1 MNQSQKTKG
10 IPENLRQPIQNYSM
24 DKKLLGII
32 WFGGVMTSNLKKKK
46 NSQNDLRQYLLN
58 FDGFTA
64 RELPGQNHV
73 SLIAYPTTRRSLS
86 HTSLPMS
93 I

>member
-1 MNQSQKTKG
+1 
-10 IPENLRQPIQNYSM
+10 
-24 DKKLLGII
+24 
-32 WFGGVMTSNLKKKK
+32 MTSNLKKKK

-73 SLIAYPTTRRSLS
+73 SLTAYPTTRRSLN
-86 HTSLPMS
+86 HTLLPVS

>member
-1 MNQSQKTKG
+1 
-10 IPENLRQPIQNYSM
+10 
-24 DKKLLGII
+24 
-32 WFGGVMTSNLKKKK
+32 MTSNLKKKKKKKK

-73 SLIAYPTTRRSLS
+73 SLTAYPTTRRSLS
-86 HTSLPMS
+86 HTSLPVS

>member
-1 MNQSQKTKG
+1 
-10 IPENLRQPIQNYSM
+10 M
-24 DKKLLGII
+24 DKKLLGNI

-73 SLIAYPTTRRSLS
+73 SLTAYPTTRRSLS
-86 HTSLPMS
+86 HTSLPVS

>member
-32 WFGGVMTSNLKKKK
+32 WFGGVMTSNLKKEK

-73 SLIAYPTTRRSLS
+73 SLTAYPTTRRSLS
-86 HTSLPMS
+86 HTSLPVS

>member
-1 MNQSQKTKG
+1 
-10 IPENLRQPIQNYSM
+10 
-24 DKKLLGII
+24 
-32 WFGGVMTSNLKKKK
+32 MTSKKKKKKK

-73 SLIAYPTTRRSLS
+73 SLTAYPTTRRSLS
-86 HTSLPMS
+86 HTSLPVS
-93 I
+93 IQLLSSSFCFGLLNASSVFGSFPALPSY

>member
-73 SLIAYPTTRRSLS
+73 SLTAYPTTRRSLS
-86 HTSLPMS
+86 HTSLPVS

>member
-24 DKKLLGII
+24 DKKPLGII

-46 NSQNDLRQYLLN
+46 IHRMTEGNTYLTSMVSQLGSFLDK
-58 FDGFTA
+58 TM
-64 RELPGQNHV
+64 
-73 SLIAYPTTRRSLS
+73 SL
-86 HTSLPMS
+86 
-93 I
+93 